1 MKKRGTVHGL
11 EEHVA
16 NEVIAYLEESNLELK
31 KARYSLSALRK
42 FCDIHYWTGH
52 PCIACGV
59 FHESFEARKE
69 FSHTPCENPDC
80 EEVDSFASCGRFECK
95 PLRCAMCNIALCAQG
110 SCNTRT
116 CKIEGGN
123 KHICR
128 SCRNTLSECDYCD
141 WRYCF
146 LTFHCTDHP
155 GPTTT
160 KYAWKGDVEIHV
172 CTECLEYVED
182 RYPNMAERPAFFT

>member
-31 KARYSLSALRK
+31 RARYSLSSLKK
-42 FCDIHYWTGH
+42 FCDFHYWRGF
-52 PCIACGV
+52 PCLACGL
-59 FHESFEARKE
+59 FHESYESRKE
-69 FSHTPCENPDC
+69 FANTPCENPDC
-80 EEVDSFASCGRFECK
+80 KEDDSFTSCGRFG
-95 PLRCAMCNIALCAQG
+95 CAPSKCATCNIPLCLLDACDTRKCEEE
-110 SCNTRT
+110 SC
-116 CKIEGGN
+116 N

-128 SCRNTLSECDYCD
+128 KCRDKLPECDNCD
-141 WRYCF
+141 FRGCF

-160 KYAWKGDVEIHV
+160 KYAWKEDVEIHV
-172 CTECLEYVED
+172 CTECLKYLED